1 MITIHDEYRGSYQI
15 KPESKERYTMYHA
28 RSYARGEP
36 ASTYFVPDR
45 SYKEELLRLQTQ
57 DQMLTAGMGG
67 VLPEQPDPTIFQRVL
82 DVGCGTGGWLIETA
96 RTYPNI
102 PVLVGI
108 DVSERFVKYAQAQ
121 AQAQGVGDRVEF
133 RVMDALR
140 RLEFPTHYFDLVN
153 HRLGIS
159 YLRTWDWPQLLLE
172 YQRVAR
178 QGGIIRI
185 TECNFPE
192 SNSVALTRLNNLFLR
207 AQSQAGHMFI
217 PDDGYG
223 LINELV
229 PLCERFGLENIQ
241 VVLHTLEYR
250 AGTPEGKS
258 FIEDETYLFRVLL
271 PFLRKWSHLPD
282 DYEEI
287 YQQAVTEMQRS
298 DFAATWKMLTVWGVN
313 P

>member
-1 MITIHDEYRGSYQI
+1 
-15 KPESKERYTMYHA
+15 MYHA

-96 RTYPNI
+96 RTYPSI

-207 AQSQAGHMFI
+207 AQSQAGHMFV
-217 PDDGYG
+217 PDDSYG

>member
-1 MITIHDEYRGSYQI
+1 
-15 KPESKERYTMYHA
+15 MYA
-28 RSYARGEP
+28 RTHPRGEP

-45 SYKEELLRLQTQ
+45 SHKEELLRLQIQ
-57 DQMLTAGMGG
+57 DQILTAGMGG
-67 VLPEQPDPTIFQRVL
+67 ALPEQPDPTIFQRVL
-82 DVGCGTGGWLIETA
+82 DVGCGTGGWLIEAA

-102 PVLVGI
+102 PVLVGV
-108 DVSERFVKYAQAQ
+108 DVSERFIKYAQAQ

-140 RLEFPTHYFDLVN
+140 RLEFPTRYFDLVN
-153 HRLGIS
+153 HRLGIG

-178 QGGIIRI
+178 SGGIIRI

-192 SNSVALTRLNNLFLR
+192 SNSAALTRLNDLFLR
-207 AQSQAGHMFI
+207 ALSQAGHMFI
-217 PDDGYG
+217 PNDSYG

-229 PLCERFGLENIQ
+229 PLCERVGLGNVQ
-241 VVLHTLEYR
+241 TDLHTLEYR
-250 AGTPEGKS
+250 VGTAEGQS
-258 FIEDETYLFRVLL
+258 FIEDEKHLFRVLL
-271 PFLRKWSHLPD
+271 PFLNKWSHLPD

-287 YQQAVTEMQRS
+287 YQRAVNEMRHP
-298 DFAATWKMLTVWGVN
+298 DFVATWKLLTVWGIN